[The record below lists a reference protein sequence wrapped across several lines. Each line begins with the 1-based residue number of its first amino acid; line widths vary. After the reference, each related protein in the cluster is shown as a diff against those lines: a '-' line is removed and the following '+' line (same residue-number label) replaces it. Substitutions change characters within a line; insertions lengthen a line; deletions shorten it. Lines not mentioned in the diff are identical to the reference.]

1 MTEEEY
7 EFVELVRIYNQTE
20 ADLLAAFLE
29 DDGLEFQMERSAR
42 TLAGLYPPTES
53 PIIFRVYADEEERG
67 KELLAAY
74 KSIQA
79 GESQELDEEGGE
91 GEFEASEGEDS

>member
-42 TLAGLYPPTES
+42 TLAGLYPATES
-53 PIIFRVYADEEERG
+53 PVIFRVYPDELDRG
-67 KELLAAY
+67 KELLEAY
-74 KSIQA
+74 REIQA
-79 GESQELDEEGGE
+79 RSSEELEREEKAE
-91 GEFEASEGEDS
+91 PETSEEDG